1 MLFFARF
8 DGQPVGMGAPMKKDL
23 KYWIGFN
30 LVKGIGPV
38 RLRTLLDTFQDVQSA
53 WMANPA
59 QLKTT
64 GLGDRLV
71 QRLVETRRSTDLEE
85 VLATIHQHGFGV
97 LTWADDRY
105 PESLRDIP
113 QSPPVLY
120 LRGELTDQDL
130 DGVGIVG
137 TRRYTSYGRQ
147 VAEEVSRYLAREGF
161 TVISG
166 LARGIDGFAHRAAL
180 EGGGRT
186 IAVLGSGVDHI
197 YPPEHRELA
206 GAIAQSGCVLS
217 DYPLGTPPEG
227 QNFPPRNRIISG
239 LSRAVVVIEA
249 GQRSGALITAKYAGD
264 QGREVFAVPGP
275 IYAPQS
281 KGTNMLLKEGAHP
294 VLQPE
299 DILDVLRLT
308 GQGSPR
314 MIQREMPASQDEADI
329 FGALDLEP
337 LHVNEI
343 AARVNLPV
351 EQVTSTLAVMELK
364 GLVRKTA
371 GMEYRAVHER
381 LPRTDYDV

>member
-1 MLFFARF
+1 
-8 DGQPVGMGAPMKKDL
+8 MKKDL

-30 LVKGIGPV
+30 LVTGIGPV
-38 RLRTLLDTFQDVQSA
+38 RLRALLDTFQDVRSA
-53 WMANPA
+53 WMAPPS
-59 QLKTT
+59 QLKAA
-64 GLGDRLV
+64 GLGERLV
-71 QRLVETRRSTDLEE
+71 QRLEDIRRTTDLDQE
-85 VLATIHQHGFGV
+85 LADIRQQGFDV
-97 LTWADDRY
+97 LTWADDHY

-120 LRGELTDQDL
+120 LRGELSDQDG

-137 TRRYTSYGRQ
+137 TRRFTSYGRQ
-147 VAEEVSRYLAREGF
+147 VAEEVARFLVRQGF

-166 LARGIDGFAHRAAL
+166 LARGIDGIAHRAAL
-180 EGGGRT
+180 QGGGRT

-206 GAIAQSGCVLS
+206 REIAHSGCVLS

-294 VLQPE
+294 ILQPE

-308 GQGSPR
+308 GQGSAR
-314 MIQREMPASQDEADI
+314 MMQRELPANQAEADI
-329 FGALDLEP
+329 YGALDLEP

-343 AARVNLPV
+343 SARVNMPV

-371 GMEYRAVHER
+371 GMEYRAVHEKP
-381 LPRTDYDV
+381 PRANYDV

>member
-1 MLFFARF
+1 MNE
-8 DGQPVGMGAPMKKDL
+8 DL
-23 KYWIGFN
+23 KYWVGFN
-30 LVKGIGPV
+30 LVSGIGPV
-38 RLRTLLDTFQDVQSA
+38 RLRAVLDTFQDLRSA
-53 WMANPA
+53 WVAKPA
-59 QLKTT
+59 QLKAA

-71 QRLVETRRSTDLEE
+71 QRLVDTRRSTDLDQ
-85 VLATIHQHGFGV
+85 VLTSIQRQDIKV

-105 PESLRDIP
+105 PEPLRDIP

-120 LRGELTDQDL
+120 LRGKLSDQDL

-147 VAEEVSRYLAREGF
+147 VAEEVARFLAREGF
-161 TVISG
+161 TVVSG

-180 EGGGRT
+180 DGGGRT
-186 IAVLGSGVDHI
+186 IAVLGSGVDQI

-206 GAIAQSGCVLS
+206 GKIAHAGCVIS

-294 VLQPE
+294 ILHPE

-314 MIQREMPASQDEADI
+314 LMQRELPANQAEADI

-343 AARVNLPV
+343 SARVNMPV
-351 EQVTSTLAVMELK
+351 AQVTSTLAVMELK

-371 GMEYRAVHER
+371 GMEYRAVHEKP
-381 LPRTDYDV
+381 PRANYDV